1 MTTIGIVLC
10 VMVLWG
16 LAIGLLG
23 GALVNPW
30 LIGAIGF
37 GLAAMI
43 FPLFLRWV
51 AGENAGGTG
60 RRILRISIYFLLVVP
75 TAISAIMGLNLAGG
89 GEPVTVRAEIASK
102 LTKKVN
108 DYRRVGRNRRVYTGS
123 HNDYYLRLRLPD
135 GREIDR
141 RVNAGVYAATRSG
154 GSATVRYHRG
164 LFGIDVIDSVG
175 VSVKQRGPGKKH
187 VRREIR
193 RVPKRQ
199 ADDAGQSRGV
209 SEQ

>member
-1 MTTIGIVLC
+1 MATIGVVLC
-10 VMVLWG
+10 AMVLWG
-16 LAIGLLG
+16 LAIGLLE

-30 LIGAIGF
+30 IIGAIGF

-43 FPLFLRWV
+43 FPLFLRKI
-51 AGENAGGTG
+51 ADENAGGTG
-60 RRILRISIYFLLVVP
+60 RRVLRISIYFLLVVP

-102 LTKKVN
+102 LTKEVN
-108 DYRRVGRNRRVYTGS
+108 DYRHVGRRRVYRGS

-141 RVNAGVYAATRSG
+141 RVNAGVYATTRSG
-154 GSATVRYHRG
+154 GGATVRYHRG
-164 LFGIDVIDSVG
+164 LFGIDVIDSIG
-175 VSVKQRGPGKKH
+175 VSVKSRGSGKKR

-193 RVPKRQ
+193 RAPKRETG
-199 ADDAGQSRGV
+199 DAGQSRGV

>member
-10 VMVLWG
+10 AMVLWG

-30 LIGAIGF
+30 IIGAIGF

-43 FPLFLRWV
+43 FPLFLRKI
-51 AGENAGGTG
+51 ADENAGGTG
-60 RRILRISIYFLLVVP
+60 RRVLRISIYFLLAVP

-102 LTKKVN
+102 LTKEVN
-108 DYRRVGRNRRVYTGS
+108 DYRHVGRRRVYRGS

-141 RVNAGVYAATRSG
+141 RVATGVYATTRSG
-154 GSATVRYHRG
+154 GGATVRYHRG
-164 LFGIDVIDSVG
+164 LFGIDVIDSIG
-175 VSVKQRGPGKKH
+175 VPKSSAK
-187 VRREIR
+187 VRRPIR
-193 RVPKRQ
+193 R
-199 ADDAGQSRGV
+199 SNLRGV
-209 SEQ
+209 KEQ

>member
-10 VMVLWG
+10 AMVLWG

-23 GALVNPW
+23 GTLVNPW
-30 LIGAIGF
+30 IIGAIGF

-43 FPLFLRWV
+43 FPLFLRKI
-51 AGENAGGTG
+51 ADENAGGTG
-60 RRILRISIYFLLVVP
+60 RRVLRISIYFLLAVP

-102 LTKKVN
+102 LTKEVN
-108 DYRRVGRNRRVYTGS
+108 DYRHVGRRRVYRGS

-141 RVNAGVYAATRSG
+141 RVNAGVYATTRSG
-154 GSATVRYHRG
+154 GGATVRYHRG
-164 LFGIDVIDSVG
+164 LFGIDVIDSIG
-175 VSVKQRGPGKKH
+175 MPKSSAK
-187 VRREIR
+187 VRRPIR
-193 RVPKRQ
+193 R
-199 ADDAGQSRGV
+199 SNLRGV
-209 SEQ
+209 KEQ

>member
-10 VMVLWG
+10 AMVLWG

-23 GALVNPW
+23 GTLVNPW
-30 LIGAIGF
+30 IIGAIGF

-43 FPLFLRWV
+43 FPLFLRKI
-51 AGENAGGTG
+51 ADENAGGTG
-60 RRILRISIYFLLVVP
+60 RRVLRISIYFLLAVP

-102 LTKKVN
+102 LTKEVN
-108 DYRRVGRNRRVYTGS
+108 DYRQVGRRRVYRGS

-141 RVNAGVYAATRSG
+141 RVNAGVYATTRSG

-175 VSVKQRGPGKKH
+175 VPKSSAK
-187 VRREIR
+187 VRRPIR
-193 RVPKRQ
+193 R
-199 ADDAGQSRGV
+199 SNLRGV
-209 SEQ
+209 KEQ